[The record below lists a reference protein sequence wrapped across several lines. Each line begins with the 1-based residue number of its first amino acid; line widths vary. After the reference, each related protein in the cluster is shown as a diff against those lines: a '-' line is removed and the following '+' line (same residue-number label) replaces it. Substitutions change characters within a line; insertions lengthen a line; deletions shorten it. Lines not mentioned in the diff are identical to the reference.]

1 MILVKV
7 RFAVMFNF
15 TELVT
20 SFDINDILLTNGAA
34 TNLIRRS
41 DSAYEATIVP
51 IMPMRLVTIN
61 VPMGAAND
69 TDGIGNNAASR
80 TIAGVFP
87 MGAIILLLGDLSLRS
102 TNRDKAYILKSE
114 CFGSHEFHGMFAD
127 SPLCEITM
135 SWRCLI

>member
-15 TELVT
+15 AELVT

-41 DSAYEATIVP
+41 
-51 IMPMRLVTIN
+51 
-61 VPMGAAND
+61 GAAND

-80 TIAGVFP
+80 TVAGVFP
-87 MGAIILLLGDLSLRS
+87 MGAIIRLLGDLSLRS
-102 TNRDKAYILKSE
+102 NNRDKAYILKSE

-127 SPLCEITM
+127 SPLCEITR